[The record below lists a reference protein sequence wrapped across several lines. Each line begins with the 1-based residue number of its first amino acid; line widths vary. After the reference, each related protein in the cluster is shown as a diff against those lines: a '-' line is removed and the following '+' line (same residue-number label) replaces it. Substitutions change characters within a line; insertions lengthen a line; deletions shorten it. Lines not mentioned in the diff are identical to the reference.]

1 MLAVQRLKVV
11 NDSAERCVALI
22 EAYNCSLTR
31 DEDQLQYLQLQ
42 TVAAHRKSIP
52 KPLKAAL

>member
-1 MLAVQRLKVV
+1 MQRLKVV

-31 DEDQLQYLQLQ
+31 DEDQLQYLLQ

-52 KPLKAAL
+52 KPFKAAL